1 MFPNPILSIGDVH
14 VYLYGLL
21 IAIGILACFFMLF
34 EYSKRAGIPNEYV
47 DFAFYNGIVS
57 IVIGFIG
64 SAVWQGLFQYIE
76 QIKDGVPNPQFSLKS
91 GITAIGGLA
100 TGAITFIVICIIFRK
115 KYPFAL
121 TKLVAVAPMCM
132 LVAHGFGRLGCLMAG
147 CCHGEYLGQEY
158 VFGGI
163 KMDGSQ
169 GWGYYV
175 PTQLY
180 EALFLLLLCAL
191 LSLLLLKRNFRFALP
206 VYLAA
211 YGIWRFLIEFAR
223 ADDRGAFIGSLS
235 PSQTLSL
242 ILIVLSVPAYFIL
255 KKFVNESRLWR
266 KIFNTIKTNQNLSA
280 SLP

>member
-1 MFPNPILSIGDVH
+1 MFPNPILSLGDVH
-14 VYLYGLL
+14 IYLYGLL

-47 DFAFYNGIVS
+47 DFAFYNGIAS

-64 SAVWQGLFQYIE
+64 SAAWQGLFQYIE

-100 TGAITFIVICIIFRK
+100 TGALTFIVICIIFRK

-163 KMDGSQ
+163 RMDGSK

-191 LSLLLLKRNFRFALP
+191 LSLLLLKKNFRFALP

-211 YGIWRFLIEFAR
+211 YGIWRFFIEFAR
-223 ADDRGAFIGSLS
+223 ADDRGAFIGTLS

-242 ILIVLSVPAYFIL
+242 VLIVLSVPAYFIL
-255 KKFVNESRLWR
+255 KKFVKESREYDAKLR
-266 KIFNTIKTNQNLSA
+266 AESEAVNEE
-280 SLP
+280 

>member
-1 MFPNPILSIGDVH
+1 
-14 VYLYGLL
+14 
-21 IAIGILACFFMLF
+21 
-34 EYSKRAGIPNEYV
+34 
-47 DFAFYNGIVS
+47 
-57 IVIGFIG
+57 
-64 SAVWQGLFQYIE
+64 
-76 QIKDGVPNPQFSLKS
+76 
-91 GITAIGGLA
+91 
-100 TGAITFIVICIIFRK
+100 
-115 KYPFAL
+115 
-121 TKLVAVAPMCM
+121 M

-191 LSLLLLKRNFRFALP
+191 LSLLLLKRNFKFALP

-255 KKFVNESRLWR
+255 KKFVNESKEHDAKL
-266 KIFNTIKTNQNLSA
+266 QAVSA
-280 SLP
+280 DEGEEIEAEIEE

>member
-1 MFPNPILSIGDVH
+1 MFPNPILSLGDVH
-14 VYLYGLL
+14 IYLYGLL

-47 DFAFYNGIVS
+47 DFAFYNGIAS

-100 TGAITFIVICIIFRK
+100 TGALTFIVICIIFRK

-163 KMDGSQ
+163 KMDGSK

-191 LSLLLLKRNFRFALP
+191 LSLLLLKKNFKFALP

-211 YGIWRFLIEFAR
+211 YGIWRFFIEFAR

-242 ILIVLSVPAYFIL
+242 VLIVLSVPAYFIL
-255 KKFVNESRLWR
+255 KKFVKESREYDAKLR
-266 KIFNTIKTNQNLSA
+266 AA
-280 SLP
+280 SEVVNEE

>member
-1 MFPNPILSIGDVH
+1 MFPNPILSLGDVH
-14 VYLYGLL
+14 IYLYGLL

-47 DFAFYNGIVS
+47 DFAFYNGIAS

-100 TGAITFIVICIIFRK
+100 TGALTFIVICIIFRK
-115 KYPFAL
+115 KYPYAL

-163 KMDGSQ
+163 RMDGSK

-191 LSLLLLKRNFRFALP
+191 LSLLLLKKNFRFALP

-211 YGIWRFLIEFAR
+211 YGIWRFFIEFAR

-242 ILIVLSVPAYFIL
+242 VLIVLSVPAYFIL
-255 KKFVNESRLWR
+255 KKFVKESREYDAKLR
-266 KIFNTIKTNQNLSA
+266 AESEVANEE
-280 SLP
+280 

>member
-21 IAIGILACFFMLF
+21 IAIGILACFFILF
-34 EYSKRAGIPNEYV
+34 EFSKRAGIPNEYV
-47 DFAFYNGIVS
+47 DFAFYNGIAS

-64 SAVWQGLFQYIE
+64 SALWQGLFQYIE
-76 QIKDGVPNPQFSLKS
+76 DVKNGVPNPQFSLKS

-115 KYPFAL
+115 KYPYAL

-163 KMDGSQ
+163 KMDGSK

-175 PTQLY
+175 PTQL
-180 EALFLLLLCAL
+180 
-191 LSLLLLKRNFRFALP
+191 
-206 VYLAA
+206 
-211 YGIWRFLIEFAR
+211 
-223 ADDRGAFIGSLS
+223 
-235 PSQTLSL
+235 
-242 ILIVLSVPAYFIL
+242 
-255 KKFVNESRLWR
+255 
-266 KIFNTIKTNQNLSA
+266 
-280 SLP
+280 

>member
-1 MFPNPILSIGDVH
+1 MFPNPILSLGDVH
-14 VYLYGLL
+14 IYLYGLL

-47 DFAFYNGIVS
+47 DFAFYNGIAS

-100 TGAITFIVICIIFRK
+100 TGALTFIVICIIFRK

-163 KMDGSQ
+163 KMDGSK

-191 LSLLLLKRNFRFALP
+191 LSLLLLKKNFRFALP

-211 YGIWRFLIEFAR
+211 YGIWRFFIEFAR

-242 ILIVLSVPAYFIL
+242 VLIVLSVPAYFIL
-255 KKFVNESRLWR
+255 KKFVKESREYDAKLR
-266 KIFNTIKTNQNLSA
+266 AESEVVNEE
-280 SLP
+280 

>member
-1 MFPNPILSIGDVH
+1 MFPNPILSLGDVH

-47 DFAFYNGIVS
+47 DFAFYNGIAS

-100 TGAITFIVICIIFRK
+100 TGALTFIVICIIFRK

-163 KMDGSQ
+163 RMDGSK

-191 LSLLLLKRNFRFALP
+191 LSLLLLKKNFRFALP

-211 YGIWRFLIEFAR
+211 YGIWRFFIEFAR

-242 ILIVLSVPAYFIL
+242 VLIVLSVPAYFIL
-255 KKFVNESRLWR
+255 KKFVKESREYDAKLR
-266 KIFNTIKTNQNLSA
+266 AESEVVNEE
-280 SLP
+280 

>member
-1 MFPNPILSIGDVH
+1 MFPNPILSLGDIH

-34 EYSKRAGIPNEYV
+34 EYSKRAGISNEYV

-100 TGAITFIVICIIFRK
+100 TGALTFIVICIIFRK

-163 KMDGSQ
+163 KMDGSK

-191 LSLLLLKRNFRFALP
+191 LSLLLLKKNFKFALP

-211 YGIWRFLIEFAR
+211 YGIWRFFIEFAR

-242 ILIVLSVPAYFIL
+242 VLIVLSVPAYFIL
-255 KKFVNESRLWR
+255 KKFVKESREYDAKLR
-266 KIFNTIKTNQNLSA
+266 AESEVVNEE
-280 SLP
+280 

>member
-1 MFPNPILSIGDVH
+1 MFPNPILSLGDVH

-47 DFAFYNGIVS
+47 DFAFYNGIAS

-100 TGAITFIVICIIFRK
+100 TGALTFIVICIIFRK

-163 KMDGSQ
+163 RMDGSK

-191 LSLLLLKRNFRFALP
+191 LSLLLLKKNFRFALP

-211 YGIWRFLIEFAR
+211 YGIWRFFIEFAR

-242 ILIVLSVPAYFIL
+242 VLIVLSVPAYFIL
-255 KKFVNESRLWR
+255 KKFVKESREYDAKLR
-266 KIFNTIKTNQNLSA
+266 AA
-280 SLP
+280 SEVVNEE

>member
-21 IAIGILACFFMLF
+21 IAIGILACFFILF
-34 EYSKRAGIPNEYV
+34 EFSKRAGIPNEYV
-47 DFAFYNGIVS
+47 DFAFYNGIAS

-64 SAVWQGLFQYIE
+64 SALWQGLFQYIE
-76 QIKDGVPNPQFSLKS
+76 DVKNGVPNPQFSLKS

-115 KYPFAL
+115 KYPYAL

-163 KMDGSQ
+163 KMDGSK

-180 EALFLLLLCAL
+180 EALFLLLLCAV
-191 LSLLLLKRNFRFALP
+191 LSLLLLRRNFKFALP
-206 VYLAA
+206 IYLAS

-242 ILIVLSVPAYFIL
+242 ILVVLSVPAYFIL
-255 KKFVNESRLWR
+255 KKFVTESKAYDAKKRAE
-266 KIFNTIKTNQNLSA
+266 A
-280 SLP
+280 SISSEG

>member
-1 MFPNPILSIGDVH
+1 MFPNPILSLGDVH

-47 DFAFYNGIVS
+47 DFAFYNGIAS

-100 TGAITFIVICIIFRK
+100 TGALTFIVICIIFRK

-163 KMDGSQ
+163 KMDGSK

-191 LSLLLLKRNFRFALP
+191 LSLLLLKKNFRFALP

-211 YGIWRFLIEFAR
+211 YGIWRFFIEFAR

-242 ILIVLSVPAYFIL
+242 VLIVLSVPAYFIL
-255 KKFVNESRLWR
+255 KKFVKESREYDAKLR
-266 KIFNTIKTNQNLSA
+266 AESEAVNEE
-280 SLP
+280 

>member
-21 IAIGILACFFMLF
+21 IAIGILACFFLLF
-34 EYSKRAGIPNEYV
+34 ELSKRAGIPNEYV
-47 DFAFYNGIVS
+47 DFAFYNGIAS

-64 SAVWQGLFQYIE
+64 SALWQGLFQYIE
-76 QIKDGVPNPQFSLKS
+76 DVKNGVPNPQFSLKS

-115 KYPFAL
+115 KYPYAL

-163 KMDGSQ
+163 KMDGSK

-180 EALFLLLLCAL
+180 EALFLLLLCAV
-191 LSLLLLKRNFRFALP
+191 LSLLLLRRNFKFALP
-206 VYLAA
+206 VYLAS

-242 ILIVLSVPAYFIL
+242 ILVVLSVPAYFIL
-255 KKFVNESRLWR
+255 KKFVTESKAYDAKKRAE
-266 KIFNTIKTNQNLSA
+266 A
-280 SLP
+280 SISSEG

>member
-1 MFPNPILSIGDVH
+1 MFPNPILSIGDTH
-14 VYLYGLL
+14 IYLYGLL
-21 IAIGILACFFMLF
+21 IALGILACFFVLF

-47 DFAFYNGIVS
+47 DFAFYNGIAS

-64 SAVWQGLFQYIE
+64 SALWQGLFQYIE
-76 QIKDGVPNPQFSLKS
+76 DVKNGVPNPQFSIKS

-100 TGAITFIVICIIFRK
+100 TGALTFVVICLIFRK
-115 KYPFAL
+115 KYPFSL

-132 LVAHGFGRLGCLMAG
+132 IIAHAFGRLGCLMAG

-163 KMDGSQ
+163 RMDGSK

-180 EALFLLLLCAL
+180 EALFLFMLFTILTLLLY
-191 LSLLLLKRNFRFALP
+191 KRDFKYSLP

-211 YGIWRFLIEFAR
+211 YGIWRFIIEFAR

-242 ILIVLSVPAYFIL
+242 VLVVLSVPAYFIL
-255 KKFVNESRLWR
+255 KHFIEKSRAHEAS
-266 KIFNTIKTNQNLSA
+266 LSA
-280 SLP
+280 LSEEVEE

>member
-1 MFPNPILSIGDVH
+1 MFPNPILSIGNVH

-21 IAIGILACFFMLF
+21 IAIGILACFLVLF
-34 EYSKRAGIPNEYV
+34 EFSKRAGISNEYV
-47 DFAFYNGIVS
+47 DFAFYNGVAS

-64 SAVWQGLFQYIE
+64 AALWQGLFQYIE
-76 QIKDGVPNPQFSLKS
+76 DVKNGVPNPKFSLEE
-91 GITAIGGLA
+91 GITAIGGLS

-115 KYPFAL
+115 KYPYAL

-132 LVAHGFGRLGCLMAG
+132 LVAHAFGRLGCLMAP
-147 CCHGEYLGQEY
+147 CCYGEYLGPNY

-163 KMDGSQ
+163 RMYVNHK
-169 GWGYYV
+169 WGYYV

-180 EALFLLLLCAL
+180 ESLFLFLLFTI
-191 LSLLLLKRNFRFALP
+191 LSLLLYKRNFKFALP

-223 ADDRGAFIGSLS
+223 ADDRGAFIGNLS

-242 ILIVLSVPAYFIL
+242 ILIVLSIPTYFIL
-255 KKFVNESRLWR
+255 KKFVKESKAYDAKKRAE
-266 KIFNTIKTNQNLSA
+266 A
-280 SLP
+280 STSSEE

>member
-1 MFPNPILSIGDVH
+1 MFPNPILSIGDTH
-14 VYLYGLL
+14 IYLYGLL
-21 IAIGILACFFMLF
+21 IAIGILACFFVLF
-34 EYSKRAGIPNEYV
+34 EYSKRAGISNEYV
-47 DFAFYNGIVS
+47 DFAFYNGIAS

-64 SAVWQGLFQYIE
+64 SALWQGLFQYIE
-76 QIKDGVPNPQFSLKS
+76 DVNNGVPNPQFSIKS

-100 TGAITFIVICIIFRK
+100 TGALTFIVICLIFRK
-115 KYPFAL
+115 KYPFSL

-132 LVAHGFGRLGCLMAG
+132 IIAHGFGRLGCLMAG

-163 KMDGSQ
+163 RMDGSK

-180 EALFLLLLCAL
+180 EALFLFLLFTILTLLLYKKDFKY
-191 LSLLLLKRNFRFALP
+191 SLP

-211 YGIWRFLIEFAR
+211 YGIWRFVIEFAR

-242 ILIVLSVPAYFIL
+242 VLVVLSVPAYFIL
-255 KKFVNESRLWR
+255 KHFIEKSRAHE
-266 KIFNTIKTNQNLSA
+266 A
-280 SLP
+280 SLLEQNEKVEE